1 MTFSFSFWLKPK
13 WGSTS
18 ARTSEPFL
26 AVGDTTTTSPRI
38 AIQFL
43 HETTTPENNL
53 FLYVE
58 DEFGGTVIYEYSLN
72 SAANSSITGVTGSGA
87 SKNLFCFYLCSNRT
101 HFILSAMF
109 LKTIKNKFMA
119 FADIFKDSNEY
130 NEKTIIGFMSF
141 AVMVIVMIAD
151 VVTGWMGKDLLV
163 NEFIYNSFVFVTLGS
178 FGIAGLEKFAK
189 K

>member
-1 MTFSFSFWLKPK
+1 
-13 WGSTS
+13 
-18 ARTSEPFL
+18 
-26 AVGDTTTTSPRI
+26 
-38 AIQFL
+38 
-43 HETTTPENNL
+43 
-53 FLYVE
+53 
-58 DEFGGTVIYEYSLN
+58 
-72 SAANSSITGVTGSGA
+72 
-87 SKNLFCFYLCSNRT
+87 
-101 HFILSAMF
+101 MF
-109 LKTIKNKFMA
+109 LKTIKNKLMA